1 MDSKDIYKRVI
12 GNKEKIKEIE
22 GAKNE
27 NRTTAGVERWGG
39 GLSIE
44 LNGNYDKISL
54 LKTFLLS

>member
-22 GAKNE
+22 GAINE
-27 NRTTAGVERWGG
+27 NRTTAGVEIWG

-44 LNGNYDKISL
+44 LNGNDDKR
-54 LKTFLLS
+54 KVF